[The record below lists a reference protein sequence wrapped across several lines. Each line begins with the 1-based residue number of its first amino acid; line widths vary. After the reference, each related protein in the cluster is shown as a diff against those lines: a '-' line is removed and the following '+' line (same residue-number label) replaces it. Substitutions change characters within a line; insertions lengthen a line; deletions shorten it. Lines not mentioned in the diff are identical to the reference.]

1 MFSLLWYETKESI
14 INKDKRL
21 IYIKHDI
28 TTTMNIQRVPLYI
41 YGCLII
47 KSLYFMLFI
56 SIKHCLILH
65 KICIKVLYKWS
76 VVCCRLRAKK
86 RNHLFF
92 VFLCPICVGPS
103 TVRNKQHSGRTDK
116 SGWCFSTHRR
126 KVCIYVLT
134 TTMRTYSVTVKN
146 TRPVQIQIIIFPREG
161 HLELHKSF

>member
-1 MFSLLWYETKESI
+1 MYHYIYVCL
-14 INKDKRL
+14 INKFEPRTVCIL
-21 IYIKHDI
+21 CYLFPS
-28 TTTMNIQRVPLYI
+28 NIAL
-41 YGCLII
+41 
-47 KSLYFMLFI
+47 
-56 SIKHCLILH
+56 LH

-161 HLELHKSF
+161 HFELHKSF

>member
-1 MFSLLWYETKESI
+1 
-14 INKDKRL
+14 
-21 IYIKHDI
+21 
-28 TTTMNIQRVPLYI
+28 
-41 YGCLII
+41 
-47 KSLYFMLFI
+47 MLFI
-56 SIKHCLILH
+56 FIKHCLILH
-65 KICIKVLYKWS
+65 KKVLYKWS
-76 VVCCRLRAKK
+76 VCCRLRAKK

-161 HLELHKSF
+161 QVFLRFKWYKYTGNLNWIPEQHDITLTLTAANLTKFKYWIFNFFYGIRR